1 MDKHFMDKLKTL
13 LKSSRRRLVVMFTAI
28 FIISLFLLWFVV
40 GVPEFYLGQIMAG
53 VIAALFSAVGL
64 LMLLKSYLNEK
75 NEEVHN

>member
-1 MDKHFMDKLKTL
+1 MDKLKTL

-53 VIAALFSAVGL
+53 VIAALFVGL